1 MNIKDVLAISE
12 MPGLY
17 KLVNSRS
24 NGLFVQSIEG
34 GKTKFCSSRKH
45 NFTPLETV
53 AIYTLTDTVELK
65 DVFERI
71 HGTDTVPTP
80 KDDKNTILAYF
91 DEVIPDYD
99 EDRVHVSDMKKI
111 LKWYKQLNT
120 TGLMDAAEEIASD
133 EEE

>member
-120 TGLMDAAEEIASD
+120 TGLMDAAEEIVAD
-133 EEE
+133 EE